1 MADEQNPQLPLTPP
15 PGGDGPTGQGGNI
28 QPINIE
34 EEMRRSYLDY
44 SMSVIIGRALP
55 DVRDGLKPVH
65 RRVLYTMQEMGL
77 QYNKKY
83 TKCAKVVGQAMGLYH
98 PHGDSAIYD
107 TLVRMAQDFSL
118 RYPLIDGQG
127 NFGSVDNDPP
137 AAMRYTECRLQRIAG
152 SLMEDIDKETVD
164 FTPNYDESTV
174 EPTVLPTRIPNLL
187 VNGSNGIAVGMATNI
202 PPHNLTEIVE
212 AAITLVNAP
221 ATPLKEILKIVKG
234 PDFPTGAYIYGRS
247 GIEAAYTHGR
257 GKFVMRAKAAIEDLN
272 QGRKAIIVRE
282 IPYQVNKAKIV
293 ERIAQ
298 LVNDKVIDDISDVRD
313 ESGRDGMRIVVE
325 LKRGAEAQII
335 LNQLFK
341 HTQMQE
347 SFSMIFLA
355 VVNGQPKEMGLVQA
369 IQHFIDHRVDVVRR
383 RTVYLLEKARERE
396 HILEGYKIALDNMD
410 AVIKIIRGSG
420 SRAEAKE
427 NLLAAK
433 FKIVDKAIQA
443 KVGGAEGKL
452 SPRQADAI
460 LELQL
465 YRLTRL
471 STEEILKEL
480 EEIRLKIAEYESI
493 LASDKKL
500 RAVIVKELEEVKEQF
515 GDKRRT
521 EITDESTEITLED
534 LIADE
539 QVIVTVS
546 HSGYLKRTPQS
557 TYRQQRRGGTGR
569 TGMKTREEDFVEYLF
584 SASTH
589 SYLLVFTNTGR
600 VYWLKVYEVPDV
612 GAAGKGKHIGNLVAL
627 QPGETVRTLLEVR
640 NLEEENRY
648 IFFATRKGTVKK
660 TPVKD
665 FSNVMSRGII
675 AIGIDK
681 DDELVAV
688 RLTDG
693 NQIVFLASHEGQ
705 AIRFDEEDVRSMGRP
720 AYGVR
725 GMDLDKN
732 DYIVGMAVTP
742 KDAKTNGKGKD
753 GKGEEETLPSLIL
766 SVTEQGYGK
775 RTPVEE
781 YRLQS
786 RGGKGV
792 INVKTTAKNGNV
804 VGIMLVDESSEA
816 MLISQFG
823 KIIRI
828 DTKTIREAG
837 RSTQG
842 VRLLHLE
849 EGDRVASAVVLQEKA
864 EEDAN
869 GTLLQ

>member
-1 MADEQNPQLPLTPP
+1 
-15 PGGDGPTGQGGNI
+15 
-28 QPINIE
+28 
-34 EEMRRSYLDY
+34 
-44 SMSVIIGRALP
+44 
-55 DVRDGLKPVH
+55 
-65 RRVLYTMQEMGL
+65 
-77 QYNKKY
+77 
-83 TKCAKVVGQAMGLYH
+83 
-98 PHGDSAIYD
+98 
-107 TLVRMAQDFSL
+107 
-118 RYPLIDGQG
+118 
-127 NFGSVDNDPP
+127 
-137 AAMRYTECRLQRIAG
+137 
-152 SLMEDIDKETVD
+152 
-164 FTPNYDESTV
+164 
-174 EPTVLPTRIPNLL
+174 
-187 VNGSNGIAVGMATNI
+187 
-202 PPHNLTEIVE
+202 
-212 AAITLVNAP
+212 
-221 ATPLKEILKIVKG
+221 
-234 PDFPTGAYIYGRS
+234 
-247 GIEAAYTHGR
+247 
-257 GKFVMRAKAAIEDLN
+257 
-272 QGRKAIIVRE
+272 
-282 IPYQVNKAKIV
+282 
-293 ERIAQ
+293 
-298 LVNDKVIDDISDVRD
+298 
-313 ESGRDGMRIVVE
+313 
-325 LKRGAEAQII
+325 
-335 LNQLFK
+335 
-341 HTQMQE
+341 
-347 SFSMIFLA
+347 MIFLA
-355 VVNGQPKEMGLVQA
+355 VVNGQPKEMGLIQA

-433 FKIVDKAIQA
+433 FKIVDKQIQA
-443 KVGGAEGKL
+443 KIGGAEGKL

-480 EEIRLKIAEYESI
+480 EEIRGKIAEYEAI

-534 LIADE
+534 LIVDE

-627 QPGETVRTLLEVR
+627 QPGEKVRTLLEVR

-648 IFFATRKGTVKK
+648 IFFATKKGTVKK

-681 DDELVAV
+681 EDELVAV

-732 DYIVGMAVTP
+732 DYIVGVAVTP
-742 KDAKTNGKGKD
+742 KDAKTDGKGKD
-753 GKGEEETLPSLIL
+753 GKDAEEALPSLIL

-775 RTPVEE
+775 RTPVDE

-864 EEDAN
+864 EEETN

>member
-1 MADEQNPQLPLTPP
+1 
-15 PGGDGPTGQGGNI
+15 
-28 QPINIE
+28 
-34 EEMRRSYLDY
+34 
-44 SMSVIIGRALP
+44 
-55 DVRDGLKPVH
+55 
-65 RRVLYTMQEMGL
+65 
-77 QYNKKY
+77 
-83 TKCAKVVGQAMGLYH
+83 
-98 PHGDSAIYD
+98 
-107 TLVRMAQDFSL
+107 MAQDFSL

-212 AAITLVNAP
+212 AAILLVNAP

-234 PDFPTGAYIYGRS
+234 PDFPTGAYIYGRT

-369 IQHFIDHRVDVVRR
+369 LQHFIDHRVDVVRR

-433 FKIVDKAIQA
+433 YKIVDKAIQA

-480 EEIRLKIAEYESI
+480 EEIRGKIAELESI

-500 RAVIVKELEEVKEQF
+500 RGVIVKELEEVKEQF

-648 IFFATRKGTVKK
+648 IFFATKKGTVKK

-742 KDAKTNGKGKD
+742 KDTKKTNGKDKD
-753 GKGEEETLPSLIL
+753 GKDAEETLPSLIL

-849 EGDRVASAVVLQEKA
+849 EGDRVASAVVLQEKT
-864 EEDAN
+864 EEETN